1 MLSNDNNQERE
12 TDKMKQRK
20 GWMWAIG
27 GFAMAW
33 MAFPVWAREATPTG
47 LDRRVRE
54 METTIAEKVGGDDW
68 LTAIEFGGLIEVE
81 AGHERIRFDDPEAE
95 TEKSGDVDLATVE
108 FGIDARI
115 APHVAG
121 RVLFL
126 YEDDELTVDEGFVT
140 LDGEE
145 VFPGYLSAGKMYL
158 PFGVYDSHF
167 VSDPNTLTLGETN
180 EGAAAIGFR
189 VGEDLLDFSV
199 GAFGARARKAGDDET
214 IDSFVAAATFQPS
227 DFLTLGASYI
237 SNLGGSDGFSEAL
250 TDPEGLDSRVGGW
263 SAFVSLEIL
272 DRISLIGEIVGALD
286 KFEAGEVYDEDDE
299 KRRRPVAWNAELGV
313 GVLDNLEIAVR
324 YGGSEDGGA
333 DFLPE
338 TQYGAVVNWG
348 FFDNT
353 NLALEYMRG
362 EFEDD
367 FQETDT
373 FTAQLAVEF

>member
-1 MLSNDNNQERE
+1 
-12 TDKMKQRK
+12 
-20 GWMWAIG
+20 
-27 GFAMAW
+27 
-33 MAFPVWAREATPTG
+33 
-47 LDRRVRE
+47 
-54 METTIAEKVGGDDW
+54 
-68 LTAIEFGGLIEVE
+68 
-81 AGHERIRFDDPEAE
+81 
-95 TEKSGDVDLATVE
+95 
-108 FGIDARI
+108 
-115 APHVAG
+115 
-121 RVLFL
+121 
-126 YEDDELTVDEGFVT
+126 LTVDEGFVT

-214 IDSFVAAATFQPS
+214 IDSFVAAATFQPA

-237 SNLGGSDGFSEAL
+237 SNLGGSDGFSEVL

-272 DRISLIGEIVGALD
+272 NRISLIGEIVGALD